1 MLDRV
6 DIFLVLSQDFKSAK
20 LIYFVKLI
28 YDSSKK
34 MGGSHS
40 KSESEQSAD
49 IQLTQI
55 YKGTCDITCQNIES
69 DISVDI
75 INSVIGGGIIFS
87 QSCSANGNC
96 IFGNTMDATSD
107 VFFKATNSS
116 NAKNAW
122 SGWSLDPFNFD
133 TAESKSRQN
142 IKESITES
150 VTETCKVS
158 SYNQMNNISVFT
170 ANSQIGGGIEFN
182 QSGNATGK
190 CTLDNT
196 MSAAAYATGMAQNT
210 ATSGKDKKG
219 QKFGDK
225 SSIFRILTYIG
236 IGLVVLIV
244 TIIVA
249 KLITGHLKK
258 TRLAKDIPS
267 VKGPRGR
274 LPPVQCP
281 PGTQLMLNPVT
292 RMFSCARVGGAPPR
306 VTPPRAL
313 PPRVS
318 PPRVSPP
325 RATGVRR
332 AIPIVSA
339 E

>member
-1 MLDRV
+1 
-6 DIFLVLSQDFKSAK
+6 
-20 LIYFVKLI
+20 
-28 YDSSKK
+28 
-34 MGGSHS
+34 MGGSSS
-40 KSESEQSAD
+40 KSESEQNAD

-55 YKGTCDITCQNIES
+55 YKGTCDIICQNIES
-69 DISVDI
+69 GISVDI

-87 QSCSANGNC
+87 QSCSSNGNC

-122 SGWSLDPFNFD
+122 SGWSADPFNFD
-133 TAESKSRQN
+133 NAESKSRQN

-219 QKFGDK
+219 QKLGDK

-236 IGLVVLIV
+236 IGLVVLIITV
-244 TIIVA
+244 IVA
-249 KLITGHLKK
+249 KLITGHMKK
-258 TRLAKDIPS
+258 TRLPPEVPRFG
-267 VKGPRGR
+267 VKGPSGR

-281 PGTQLMLNPVT
+281 PGAQLMLNPET
-292 RMFSCARVGGAPPR
+292 RMFSCARVGPPPRAAPRAAPR
-306 VTPPRAL
+306 VTPPRATKVL
-313 PPRVS
+313 RT
-318 PPRVSPP
+318 
-325 RATGVRR
+325 A
-332 AIPIVSA
+332 PIVSA